1 MRFQIPWLRGV
12 AKQHPSQ
19 PPSHF
24 HVHRLS
30 MRSDRSLGRPSR
42 KRKVDTLQTK
52 AKLPLWGTS
61 SYHVLY
67 FRGPASCL
75 GKIQGPIQKARNSYF
90 PLVFVLSLRGQR
102 DEWPGYVMEAVP
114 QASLLIS
121 GLTGAVRSCS
131 RVPPANRKAARR
143 AARFEFA
150 SFAAL
155 GFTVSRKGCIRFSRT
170 AVFEFAFAF

>member
-24 HVHRLS
+24 HVHGLS
-30 MRSDRSLGRPSR
+30 MRSDPSLGRPSR

-52 AKLPLWGTS
+52 VKLPLWGAS

-67 FRGPASCL
+67 FRGPVSWL
-75 GKIQGPIQKARNSYF
+75 GKIQGPIPTMRNSCV
-90 PLVFVLSLRGQR
+90 PLVFVFSLRGQR
-102 DEWPGYVMEAVP
+102 DEWPEYAMWAAP
-114 QASLLIS
+114 QASLLLS
-121 GLTGAVRSCS
+121 DLTGAIRSCS
-131 RVPPANRKAARR
+131 RLPSANRRAAGR
-143 AARFEFA
+143 AARFAFA

-170 AVFEFAFAF
+170 AVFEIAFAF

>member
-12 AKQHPSQ
+12 AKYHPSQ
-19 PPSHF
+19 PPSNF
-24 HVHRLS
+24 HVHGLS
-30 MRSDRSLGRPSR
+30 MKSGRSLGRPSR

-75 GKIQGPIQKARNSYF
+75 GKIQGPIQKARKSYF
-90 PLVFVLSLRGQR
+90 PLVFVFSLRGQR
-102 DEWPGYVMEAVP
+102 DEWPEYAMWAMP
-114 QASLLIS
+114 QASLLLS
-121 GLTGAVRSCS
+121 DLTGAVRSCS
-131 RVPPANRKAARR
+131 RLPPANRR
-143 AARFEFA
+143 AAGRAAHFAFA